1 MQTSYLRT
9 KAVGVLAGEPKA
21 FTASTGMS
29 GLSGSLAIRRFYVDK
44 DNNPQTNITYIDW
57 EYWYFKESEN
67 ELVFKK
73 GDYLEVEGEVYEKN
87 WETPTGEKRKKHFI
101 KAKSVAKSEA

>member
-9 KAVGVLAGEPKA
+9 KAVGVLSNEVKS
-21 FTASTGMS
+21 FESSTGMS
-29 GLSGSLAIRRFYVDK
+29 GLSGSLAIRRFYVDRE
-44 DNNPQTNITYIDW
+44 NNPQTNITYIDW
-57 EYWYFKESEN
+57 EYWYFKDSGK

-87 WETPTGEKRKKHFI
+87 WEASTGEKRKKHFI
-101 KAKSVAKSEA
+101 KAKSVAKSEE